1 MVYSYYCCFLKR
13 LLQSYEILFILQ
25 IHHILFK
32 QLPEIIAGFFFY
44 GTCIFNICFLSHGK
58 IPLVK
63 YHSCMNIF
71 QI

>member
-44 GTCIFNICFLSHGK
+44 SGIFTNSFFFRLYLKLSD
-58 IPLVK
+58 LWLRLTL
-63 YHSCMNIF
+63 
-71 QI
+71 